1 MHYLIDGHNLIGKLP
16 DISLDDP
23 NDEVKLV
30 FRLKSWAAGGRKR
43 RVTVIFDGGLL
54 GGVAWNLSS
63 GPVKV
68 LFAAQGQTADAWL
81 IRRIRAAQNPAELTL
96 ISSDREVIAAANAR
110 RVPVLRSEEFAG
122 RLASE
127 PSRPQAQEDTEKA
140 LPETKADPRLTQS
153 EVDEWMTMFGP
164 APEAD
169 SPPTR
174 QRGKATPKPV
184 PKPAPKPPKATRPRR
199 RLRAVKSDDA
209 QLTAAEIEEWMR
221 LFGHE
226 TNT

>member
-30 FRLKSWAAGGRKR
+30 LRLKSWAAGGRKR
-43 RVTVIFDGGLL
+43 RVTVIFDGGLP
-54 GGVAWNLSS
+54 GGVARNLSG

-68 LFAAQGQTADAWL
+68 LFAAQEQTADAWL
-81 IRRIRAAQNPAELTL
+81 IRRIRAAKNPAELTL
-96 ISSDREVIAAANAR
+96 ISSDREVIAAANSR

-122 RLASE
+122 RLLPE
-127 PSRPQAQEDTEKA
+127 PSRPSVEEDTGKA

-153 EVDEWMTMFGP
+153 EIDEWMTMFGP
-164 APEAD
+164 VPEAD
-169 SPPTR
+169 SPPPR
-174 QRGKATPKPV
+174 RSGKIA
-184 PKPAPKPPKATRPRR
+184 PKPASKPPKTNRPRR
-199 RLRAVKSDDA
+199 RLRTTKSDDA
-209 QLTAAEIEEWMR
+209 ELTAAEIEEWMR

-226 TNT
+226 TNP